1 MTLAGYKNA
10 VPLLADGDSVDA
22 NTNNR
27 VLGDLFANTTYI
39 KDLVEAALLGST
51 QFAFGQSVEESALV
65 GQPVYYRAS
74 TQQFERA
81 LAAAVTDGETGL
93 LTTAESSQSWGIVFR
108 KHSSTSADILLS
120 GFAQLDLSNAVD
132 ETVEAG
138 IYYLSAVEAGKMQKT
153 SPPVGIPVLRA
164 TGEGTIYVFPSF
176 TDSFLQHRHYKFDL
190 VAYPSG
196 EHVDPE
202 GDVHAITAA
211 DDSIEGWL
219 PADNAVFEGN
229 APTGAK
235 FGYNIAASPLA
246 TVWPPVP
253 IGSAYIEWNKGLDPD
268 VGGTGTQQG
277 TTAPLVVV
285 DNNGIWWMSDA
296 YGDVPWPKT
305 LDTSSSVSLDPTPG
319 ENPREMAM
327 TLTLWF
333 TKMQFITDSTVVTSL
348 QAGSSKVSITC
359 LHGSGNGSTGDLVID
374 LNLEALVDPDDDE
387 EGDLVFKRYDEDTQ
401 TFFRG
406 PVVSSL
412 RAGTNVTLSSDN
424 EDDPDYRGTV
434 TVNASLLSPG
444 YEFAIEEVRLNGVEE
459 ENYGSTL
466 GLGFPAGRDSELRAK
481 FRVPGSLSGYSG
493 ATVKL
498 RFQFLA
504 RASGDLP
511 DFTVARTIIPQPT
524 TAAPLPSAAT
534 VVALDMS
541 AGAGIAIDE
550 YIEIE
555 TAAFAVTAGDQ
566 VLFGVS
572 RLGSEDGFAGSV
584 HIIDMRAVVAS
595 FVE

>member
-1 MTLAGYKNA
+1 MTLAGYRA
-10 VPLLADGDSVDA
+10 LVPLLADGDSVDA
-22 NTNNR
+22 DVTNR
-27 VLGDLFANTTYI
+27 VLGDLHTNTTYL
-39 KDLVEAALLGST
+39 KELVEAALLGST

-65 GQPVYYRAS
+65 GQPVYYRAA

-81 LAAAVTDGETGL
+81 LAVAAVDGETGL
-93 LTTAESSQSWGIVFR
+93 LTTSESSQVWGILFR

-120 GFAQLDLSNAVD
+120 GFAALDLANSVD
-132 ETVEAG
+132 GTVEAG
-138 IYYLSAVEAGKMQKT
+138 VYYLGAIEAGKLQRT
-153 SPPVGIPVLRA
+153 VPPVGIPVLRA
-164 TGEGTIYVFPSF
+164 TGDGTIYVFPSF
-176 TDSFLQHRHYKFDL
+176 TDSFLQHKHYKFDL
-190 VAYPSG
+190 IAYPAGDHSDPLAG
-196 EHVDPE
+196 PHV
-202 GDVHAITAA
+202 ITNP
-211 DDSIEGWL
+211 DDEVEGWL
-219 PADNAVFEGN
+219 PAAEEMFEGK
-229 APTGAK
+229 APEGAK

-277 TTAPLVVV
+277 TTAPLVVI

-296 YGDVPWPKT
+296 YMDAPWPFD
-305 LDTSSSVSLDPTPG
+305 LDTASPPADPALG
-319 ENPREMAM
+319 EDPREMAM
-327 TLTLWF
+327 SLTLWF
-333 TKMQFITDSTVVTSL
+333 TRMQFSTDSTVVTSL

-359 LHGSGNGSTGDLVID
+359 LHGSGNGSTGDLVVD

-387 EGDLVFKRYDEDTQ
+387 DGDLVFKRYDEDTQ

-444 YEFAIEEVRLNGVEE
+444 YEFAIEEVRLSGVEE

-481 FRVPGSLSGYSG
+481 FRVPGSLPGYSG

-534 VVALDMS
+534 SVALDMS
-541 AGAGIAIDE
+541 DGAGIAIDE

-566 VLFGVS
+566 VLFSIS

-584 HIIDMRAVVAS
+584 HIIDLRAVVAS